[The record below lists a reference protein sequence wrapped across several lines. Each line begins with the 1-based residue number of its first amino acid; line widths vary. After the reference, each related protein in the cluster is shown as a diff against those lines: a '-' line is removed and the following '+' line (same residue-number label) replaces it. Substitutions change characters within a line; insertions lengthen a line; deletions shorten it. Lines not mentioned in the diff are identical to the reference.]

1 MTKTYKLVQDEQK
14 REALEI
20 TETEERKKVIDKQSV
35 VDEIARLQALLSKFT

>member
-1 MTKTYKLVQDEQK
+1 MTKTYKLVQDEQE